1 VPADNPPQGAAGYV
15 AIPDFQTLM
24 LPLLESAADGG
35 EHRVRD
41 LELAIAA
48 RFNLSTSDREQ
59 LLPSGRQTVLDN
71 RLQWAK
77 SYLKQAGLVEPAGR
91 GLFRITDRGRATLA
105 ERPSR
110 VDKAYL
116 MRFPEYMKFWERYQ
130 GGGRE
135 PPASDDV
142 QTATPEEIIESTW
155 RQLQQQVAD
164 DLLDRI
170 LQSPT
175 TFFERL
181 VVDLLVAMGYGGSR
195 ADAGRS
201 VGRSGDGGIDGI
213 INEDPLGLDTVYIQA
228 KRWQGPVGRPAVQ
241 GFAGSLEGFRARK
254 GVLITTST
262 FTSDARDYVDRI
274 EKRIVLLD
282 GSTLARLML
291 EHGVGVTQARNY
303 VIPRVDTDYF
313 EQE

>member
-1 VPADNPPQGAAGYV
+1 VT
-15 AIPDFQTLM
+15 IPDFQTLM
-24 LPLLESAADGG
+24 LPLLEVAADGA

-41 LELAIAA
+41 LESGIAA
-48 RFNLSTSDREQ
+48 RFDLSASEREQ
-59 LLPSGRQTVLDN
+59 LLPSGRQTILDN

-77 SYLKQAGLVEPAGR
+77 SHLKQAGLVEPTGR
-91 GLFRITDRGRATLA
+91 GLFRVTDRGTATLG
-105 ERPSR
+105 EQLSR
-110 VDKAYL
+110 VDMAYL
-116 MRFPEYMKFWERYQ
+116 MRFPEYREFRERN
-130 GGGRE
+130 RSSE
-135 PPASDDV
+135 KELPSADVV
-142 QTATPEEIIESTW
+142 QTATPEEILESTW

-164 DLLDRI
+164 DLLERI
-170 LQSPT
+170 LQSPSA
-175 TFFERL
+175 FFERL

-228 KRWQGPVGRPAVQ
+228 KRWQGPVGRPVVQ

-262 FTSDARDYVDRI
+262 FTPDARGYVDRI

-291 EHGVGVTQARNY
+291 EHGVGVTRARTY
-303 VIPRVDTDYF
+303 VISRVDTDYF
-313 EQE
+313 DQE